1 MSNFTLSHHATVR
14 TTQRNVNNDA
24 LDIVL
29 TYGFD
34 VPAGALIS
42 KRSLRLSHLQ
52 EIYEDGFSVNVVEKA
67 LNLEVVVR
75 NDGLVI
81 TCYKVDRTKHLRR
94 KTRRFK
100 CRDKNATI
108 QRHKPNKWQKGMSKC
123 RASIK
128 L

>member
-1 MSNFTLSHHATVR
+1 MSNFTLSNHAAVR
-14 TTQRNVNNDA
+14 TAQRNVNNEV
-24 LDIVL
+24 LNIVL

-34 VPAGALIS
+34 VPAGVLIS
-42 KRSLRLSHLQ
+42 KRSLRLSQLQ

-81 TCYKVDRTKHLRR
+81 TCYKVDRAKHLRR

-100 CRDKNATI
+100 FRDKNATI
-108 QRHKPNKWQKGMSKC
+108 
-123 RASIK
+123 
-128 L
+128 